1 MTLKNL
7 FRTTQYDAQDARQI
21 ANKSK
26 EFIESKYG
34 IKVKIKKES
43 DNSWYGGSVSGG
55 KTRSITLFIQSKETF
70 DLIDFMNEL
79 KQCTFTY
86 EENQVETA
94 WVPSIQNY
102 IINIEIN
109 GKQVERDRIVMGVPI
124 TDEMLLRYVFNDEYY
139 ENTINDYYFQ
149 ELQDN
154 GFNKWVLKQQ

>member
-1 MTLKNL
+1 
-7 FRTTQYDAQDARQI
+7 
-21 ANKSK
+21 
-26 EFIESKYG
+26 
-34 IKVKIKKES
+34 
-43 DNSWYGGSVSGG
+43 
-55 KTRSITLFIQSKETF
+55 
-70 DLIDFMNEL
+70 MNEL

-94 WVPSIQNY
+94 WVSSIQNY

-109 GKQVERDRIVMGVPI
+109 GKQIERDRIVMGVPI

-149 ELQDN
+149 ELHDD

>member
-1 MTLKNL
+1 
-7 FRTTQYDAQDARQI
+7 
-21 ANKSK
+21 
-26 EFIESKYG
+26 
-34 IKVKIKKES
+34 
-43 DNSWYGGSVSGG
+43 
-55 KTRSITLFIQSKETF
+55 
-70 DLIDFMNEL
+70 MNEL

-109 GKQVERDRIVMGVPI
+109 GKQIERDRIVMGVPI

-149 ELQDN
+149 ELHDD